1 MNKKIVNFHIDTQE
15 NINFIFENNL
25 SSRSIII
32 EGKKGLG
39 KKDLITYLSGKLLLN
54 SEKIY
59 KNIHP
64 DFLIIDAGDEK
75 ILVDD
80 ISVLDDWIYKPPF
93 ESINKI
99 VFINNS
105 HNMTEVVQNKILKI
119 LEEPPNYLIF
129 FLSVENSNILLP
141 TVISRSL
148 VLSLNK
154 LPNQIVSDTL
164 DIEVNDEDRK
174 LIIDSMDGSL
184 RNIDKFDNIIIPMLC
199 KTCDMLLKK
208 NLRDLGEVSNI
219 VDEIIDKTSIS
230 FLCEELSSLLLVKL
244 KKDFINSLDSKR
256 NLSICLLY
264 TSDAA
269 DE

>member
-1 MNKKIVNFHIDTQE
+1 MNKKTVNFHIDTQE

-80 ISVLDDWIYKPPF
+80 IS
-93 ESINKI
+93 
-99 VFINNS
+99 
-105 HNMTEVVQNKILKI
+105 
-119 LEEPPNYLIF
+119 
-129 FLSVENSNILLP
+129 
-141 TVISRSL
+141 
-148 VLSLNK
+148 
-154 LPNQIVSDTL
+154 
-164 DIEVNDEDRK
+164 
-174 LIIDSMDGSL
+174 
-184 RNIDKFDNIIIPMLC
+184 
-199 KTCDMLLKK
+199 
-208 NLRDLGEVSNI
+208 
-219 VDEIIDKTSIS
+219 
-230 FLCEELSSLLLVKL
+230 
-244 KKDFINSLDSKR
+244 
-256 NLSICLLY
+256 CLLY